1 MKPRTIRILYR
12 SITIL
17 FALFFLMDGAMGIM
31 HVEEGQEIMRHL
43 GYPVYVLTILGI
55 AKVSGALALLQTKYS
70 LLNEW
75 AYAGFTFHF
84 LGACLS
90 RAFIGDSAGL
100 VLSPLVFMGVMFL
113 SYYFWKRTEKA
124 SQLAYA

>member
-1 MKPRTIRILYR
+1 MKPRTIKILYW
-12 SITIL
+12 STTLL

-31 HVEEGQEIMRHL
+31 QIEEGKEIMRHL

-55 AKVSGALALLQTKYS
+55 AKVSGAVALLQTKYS
-70 LLNEW
+70 LLKEW

-90 RAFIGDSAGL
+90 RAFTGDSAVL
-100 VLSPLVFMGVMFL
+100 VLSPLMFMGVMFI
-113 SYYFWKRTEKA
+113 SYYFWKRTEQA
-124 SQLAYA
+124 NQLAIA

>member
-1 MKPRTIRILYR
+1 MKPRTIRLLYR
-12 SITIL
+12 SITTI

-31 HVEEGQEIMRHL
+31 QIEEGQEIMRHL

-55 AKVSGALALLQTKYS
+55 AKASGAIALLQTKYS
-70 LLNEW
+70 LLKEW

-90 RAFIGDSAGL
+90 RAFVGDSAGL
-100 VLSPLVFMGVMFL
+100 VLSPLMFMGVMFL
-113 SYYFWKRTEKA
+113 SFYLWKKQVQA
-124 SQLAYA
+124 HQLAFS